1 MSLFENNPE
10 NFNREDD
17 KSNQKRNDYL
27 SNLRK
32 KIIENNLHENVGAI
46 NEDLLEEIITLSLET
61 EEFNEAL
68 DVLKYWKLISPFS
81 FTPHMLE
88 GVVYTAMK
96 KYRKSLNCFKKAE
109 QYSPNDSTILLQ
121 KALTYEL
128 MNLYE
133 NALKCYNVILEYHI
147 DNSEA
152 LFNKG
157 RLLFEKEK
165 FEKAEVIFKHLIK
178 DIDFGE
184 SSTHY
189 LALCFE
195 NTDREEDGLKV
206 FEKLIER
213 DPYNSNNW
221 YNKGIILDDLGRL
234 YKALESYNMALL
246 LNPDLYAALFNKGN
260 ILADLGKSS
269 EAIQAFSLCLK
280 DTPEDGLISYGL
292 ATVYEELGDFKT
304 ALIYYSKAIELDFNG
319 KDEEEI
325 IPDCKMGKAVCLLI
339 LKKYQLALECFL
351 SIILL
356 HPNYN
361 NLGRVYFLVAFIYNK
376 QRKFKLAND
385 YNILTVIAKHVNS
398 DLLTNMCF
406 THFSTA
412 SYIDL
417 INIVDN
423 WINNSDINNFHLA
436 LKEFSIINLESNKK
450 LFSIKEVKHKIKTIV
465 NNLNVSEIKESM
477 EIIDILI

>member
-1 MSLFENNPE
+1 M
-10 NFNREDD
+10 
-17 KSNQKRNDYL
+17 
-27 SNLRK
+27 
-32 KIIENNLHENVGAI
+32 
-46 NEDLLEEIITLSLET
+46 LEEIITLSLET

-189 LALCFE
+189 LALC
-195 NTDREEDGLKV
+195 LKTQI
-206 FEKLIER
+206 EK
-213 DPYNSNNW
+213 
-221 YNKGIILDDLGRL
+221 
-234 YKALESYNMALL
+234 
-246 LNPDLYAALFNKGN
+246 
-260 ILADLGKSS
+260 
-269 EAIQAFSLCLK
+269 
-280 DTPEDGLISYGL
+280 
-292 ATVYEELGDFKT
+292 
-304 ALIYYSKAIELDFNG
+304 
-319 KDEEEI
+319 
-325 IPDCKMGKAVCLLI
+325 KMV
-339 LKKYQLALECFL
+339 
-351 SIILL
+351 
-356 HPNYN
+356 
-361 NLGRVYFLVAFIYNK
+361 
-376 QRKFKLAND
+376 
-385 YNILTVIAKHVNS
+385 
-398 DLLTNMCF
+398 
-406 THFSTA
+406 
-412 SYIDL
+412 
-417 INIVDN
+417 
-423 WINNSDINNFHLA
+423 
-436 LKEFSIINLESNKK
+436 
-450 LFSIKEVKHKIKTIV
+450 
-465 NNLNVSEIKESM
+465 
-477 EIIDILI
+477 